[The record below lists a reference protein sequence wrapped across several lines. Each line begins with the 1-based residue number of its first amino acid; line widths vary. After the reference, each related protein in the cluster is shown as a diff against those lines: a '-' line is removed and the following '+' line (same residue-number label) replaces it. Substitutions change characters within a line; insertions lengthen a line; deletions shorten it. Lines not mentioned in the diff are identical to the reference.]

1 MGVCFFLKSSLVS
14 LDIVTTHSKSKS
26 KGFEVLVLE
35 TTYMDMLYVS
45 SQFWKFISLLFY
57 SEKDIE
63 NFAGFI
69 KKMDDGVRVLSTAAC
84 DQIKRYNFSKL

>member
-1 MGVCFFLKSSLVS
+1 
-14 LDIVTTHSKSKS
+14 
-26 KGFEVLVLE
+26 
-35 TTYMDMLYVS
+35 MDMLYVS